1 MRRKNH
7 PICGCVSPP
16 ARRATRA
23 SHRHPMSAGLLV
35 GDRRLLRSPHLPQHP
50 VSSVP
55 RVFRTPLPA
64 PNARHRLLVLAGGLR
79 SPGSHEGPRLCT
91 CMILCDHTGSHE
103 AATSVEDPPGRGR
116 TTICIPSTPLWDP
129 PGAPDS
135 RYAPAGL
142 LLGGLRGACG
152 WERRQRRRRDIVHAF
167 REALARRPVRSFS
180 AVEMMDLCGASTRHS
195 RG

>member
-55 RVFRTPLPA
+55 RVFRTPLPV
-64 PNARHRLLVLAGGLR
+64 PNARRRLLVLAGGLR

-91 CMILCDHTGSHE
+91 CMILCDHTVSHE

-116 TTICIPSTPLWDP
+116 TTICIPSAPLWDP
-129 PGAPDS
+129 PGASDS
-135 RYAPAGL
+135 RYICARWA
-142 LLGGLRGACG
+142 A
-152 WERRQRRRRDIVHAF
+152 
-167 REALARRPVRSFS
+167 ARRAQGSVWVGAAAAAAGHRSRVPRGF
-180 AVEMMDLCGASTRHS
+180 GKASRS
-195 RG
+195 QLLSS